1 MIILALTKTLHLT
14 RFMTQMLNNKLYMMR
29 VLFL

>member
-1 MIILALTKTLHLT
+1 
-14 RFMTQMLNNKLYMMR
+14 MTQMLNNKLYMMR